1 MHTIIEPFR
10 IKSTESIPIT
20 QRRQREQWLKEAHN
34 NVFLLDAERITI
46 DLLTDSGTGAMSTRQ
61 WAALMMGDES
71 YAGSRSWQR
80 FKETIEDITGYKHV
94 FPIHQGRAGERILA
108 QTRLKPGDVVPNNG
122 HFDTTRANFEFVG
135 AKPVDLIIDEGK
147 DSAFE
152 HPFKGNMNVEAL
164 KALIDEHGPEKIP
177 FAMVTITN
185 NSFGGH
191 PVSLKNIRA
200 VKKVLEPYKIPL
212 ILDACRF
219 AENAFFIYERE
230 EGNAQRSLKEIARE
244 VFSYA
249 DGANMSAKKD
259 GLANIGGFF
268 AVNDDGWAEAFRNML
283 ILCEGF
289 PTYGGLAGRDLEVIA
304 VGLEEA
310 LEMQYQIYRHATV
323 KYMGER
329 LDQMGI
335 PYVRPVGG
343 HAIFLDAKLFFA
355 DGKAPRYPGIG
366 VVNEIYL
373 EGGVRAVEL
382 GSVMFGKADPETGK
396 ESPAPF
402 ELVRLTFP
410 RRVYTQSHFD
420 YVLEVLKSVWDRRDR
435 IPAHRIVKQPPF
447 LRHFSAHFSRDG
459 E

>member
-20 QRRQREQWLKEAHN
+20 QREQRERWLQEAHH
-34 NVFLLDAERITI
+34 NVFLLAADRITI

-71 YAGSRSWQR
+71 YAGSKSWQR
-80 FKETIEDITGYKHV
+80 FKETVEDITGYKHV

-135 AKPVDLIIDEGK
+135 ARPVDLIIDAGK
-147 DSAFE
+147 DAALE
-152 HPFKGNMNVEAL
+152 HPFKGNMDVDAL
-164 KALIDEHGPEKIP
+164 KALIDETGPEKIP

-191 PVSLKNIRA
+191 PVSLKNIRE
-200 VKKVLEPYKIPL
+200 VKKALEPYKIPL

-219 AENAFFIYERE
+219 AENAYFIYERE
-230 EGNAQRSLKEIARE
+230 EGNAHRSLKEIARE

-268 AVNDDGWAEAFRNML
+268 AVNDDAWAEDFRNML

-304 VGLEEA
+304 EGLEEA
-310 LEMQYQIYRHATV
+310 LQMEYQIYRHATV
-323 KYMGER
+323 QYMGTR
-329 LDQMGI
+329 LDAMGI

-343 HAIFLDAKLFFA
+343 HAIFLDAQRFFPEDA
-355 DGKAPRYPGIG
+355 VPQYPGIG
-366 VVNEIYL
+366 LVNAIYL
-373 EGGVRAVEL
+373 EGGVRSVEL
-382 GSVMFGKADPETGK
+382 GSVMFGKVDPQSGE
-396 ESPAPF
+396 EIPAPF

-420 YVLEVLKSVWDRRDR
+420 YVLEVLKAVWEKRGT
-435 IPAHRIVKQPPF
+435 IPSHRITKQSPY
-447 LRHFSAHFSRDG
+447 LRHFSAHFSPVAD
-459 E
+459 